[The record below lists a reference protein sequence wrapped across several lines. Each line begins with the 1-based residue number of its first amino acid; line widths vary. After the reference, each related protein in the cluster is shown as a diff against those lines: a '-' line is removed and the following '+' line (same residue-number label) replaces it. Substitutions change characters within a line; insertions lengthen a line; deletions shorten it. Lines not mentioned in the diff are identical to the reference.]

1 MIKYDIFEDKD
12 SYGRVL
18 ALKEN
23 WHPSLIQIIVN
34 EKISTLRLSEYL
46 GWGDSDLNFVS
57 HLSSIVGLEV
67 YSSKKI
73 DLYPIEKLKNLKFLS
88 VQCKSLR
95 TVNISGLGNLEVLKL
110 NSSSKLSGF
119 DVLSNL
125 VHLNVIQ
132 YKFDDLNYIANLSK
146 LLRLQ
151 LTSSCLRS
159 LNGIEKMANL
169 KILDLYNCS
178 NLIDTSSLK
187 VCEKLESIEIDNCK
201 NVHHIFDD
209 LNFKKLKMLK
219 IDNCGRVDS
228 IKNISSA
235 EELVIFSFN
244 GSTCVSDGMVSIL
257 GNLEHLED
265 LQFKDRNHYDDTNFK
280 LSLRLNIG

>member
-1 MIKYDIFEDKD
+1 
-12 SYGRVL
+12 
-18 ALKEN
+18 
-23 WHPSLIQIIVN
+23 
-34 EKISTLRLSEYL
+34 
-46 GWGDSDLNFVS
+46 
-57 HLSSIVGLEV
+57 LEV

-132 YKFDDLNYIANLSK
+132 YKFDDLNYIANLSR